1 MPSRLF
7 ALLLLITSLSAVA
20 VLAGQSPADAQTLNQ
35 LRKLFPS
42 ASGFSAKEG
51 SVPVFRAYSGDPK
64 APSPT
69 VLGFAFYTTELQPL
83 ERAYDGPIK
92 WLVGMTPAGR
102 LTGVI
107 LVEHKEPFGNF
118 SIETDEFQNAFKN
131 KDIRDDFKVG
141 QDIDAISRATI
152 SVTSS
157 ARAIRNSARRVARAL
172 LAPPSDP
179 R

>member
-1 MPSRLF
+1 MRF
-7 ALLLLITSLSAVA
+7 TALLLVTCLGMAVIVTGQTSPDALT
-20 VLAGQSPADAQTLNQ
+20 LGQLK
-35 LRKLFPS
+35 KLFPS

-51 SVPVFRAYSGDPK
+51 NPPVFKAYSGDPK
-64 APSPT
+64 ASSPVT
-69 VLGFAFYTTELQPL
+69 VGYAFYTTELQPL

-92 WLVGMTPAGR
+92 WLVGMAPSGR

-118 SIETDEFQNAFKN
+118 SIETIEFQNTFKN

-172 LAPPSDP
+172 LTPPGDA